1 MDGATRDPR
10 TMARRGDGVG
20 SQRFFRNCA
29 RLYAHDEAEQRPF
42 LHMRSD
48 RSAGVP
54 VVDGRAMRRRPP
66 CRDFGQD
73 ARSRELAA
81 QLRARAG
88 QISALL
94 REQLA
99 DIAEFDRAEAW
110 RGDGAGSMAVWVTD
124 QCGVSASTARQWV
137 RTAADLA
144 ELPALS
150 ESLASG
156 EMSLD
161 KVAPLAEVASPDTEA
176 EIRSAAAHWTVKQ
189 ARDLAE
195 WHKATEE
202 ALARSAEREFE
213 HRTLRFND
221 ARRTMWVAFTRD
233 EYALAKS
240 ALVGRVSADEVKV
253 RDGSSAGRGAEAGG
267 SYVPYDQRLYD
278 ILIELFQGA
287 AVAGGG
293 AGRPTGDAAAAPER
307 SRVLRPRLVLHAPLS
322 LLMGIDSGVAE
333 LEGVGPVAAEVA
345 RRLACDARVTLSV
358 EGPDGSI
365 LDQGRAR
372 REPTMAQR
380 IEIALRDKG
389 CRVPGCPYCEFTNIH
404 HMNHWTKGGLTNL
417 DNLITLCSR
426 HHNAVHELGWSMHG
440 DANGEVTF
448 VTPTGQTMVSVPSP
462 TWRLQ
467 RSVERQDRSRPSA
480 KGEER
485 RTGSGKVEGRGSGPA
500 GGAAGPGEVGRVL
513 RR

>member
-1 MDGATRDPR
+1 MQTR
-10 TMARRGDGVG
+10 
-20 SQRFFRNCA
+20 
-29 RLYAHDEAEQRPF
+29 
-42 LHMRSD
+42 
-48 RSAGVP
+48 
-54 VVDGRAMRRRPP
+54 
-66 CRDFGQD
+66 
-73 ARSRELAA
+73 AA
-81 QLRARAG
+81 

-110 RGDGAGSMAVWVTD
+110 RGDGAGSMTVWVTE
-124 QCGVSASTARQWV
+124 QCGVAASTARQWV
-137 RTAADLA
+137 RAAADLV

-161 KVAPLAEVASPDTEA
+161 KVAPLAEVASPETEA
-176 EIRSAAAHWTVKQ
+176 EIRTAAAHWTVKQ
-189 ARDLAE
+189 ARDLVE

-202 ALARSAEREFE
+202 ALARSAGREFE

-240 ALVGRVSADEVKV
+240 ALVGRVSGDDVQA
-253 RDGSSAGRGAEAGG
+253 RGSSASVGGADGA
-267 SYVPYDQRLYD
+267 YVPYDQRLYD
-278 ILIELFQGA
+278 ILIELFHGA
-287 AVAGGG
+287 AGGRLGGAPGGTGGGARGGDGGG
-293 AGRPTGDAAAAPER
+293 AGCDDASGGETPGGR
-307 SRVLRPRLVLHAPLS
+307 SRAFRPRLILHAPLS
-322 LLMGIDSGVAE
+322 LLLGVEGGTAE

-358 EGPDGSI
+358 EGPDGNI

-372 REPTMAQR
+372 RDPTTAQR
-380 IEIALRDKG
+380 IEIARRDKG
-389 CRVPGCPYCEFTNIH
+389 CRVPGCPYCEFTDVH
-404 HMNHWTKGGLTNL
+404 HLKHWANGGLTNL
-417 DNLITLCSR
+417 DNLITLCGR
-426 HHNAVHELGWSMHG
+426 HHNAVHELGWSMRG

-462 TWRLQ
+462 TWRTQSLGAA
-467 RSVERQDRSRPSA
+467 RDGGGREGRIGSGRAKESGSAPARASKSRPGP
-480 KGEER
+480 KG
-485 RTGSGKVEGRGSGPA
+485 
-500 GGAAGPGEVGRVL
+500 GGGGGGRVL

>member
-1 MDGATRDPR
+1 M
-10 TMARRGDGVG
+10 
-20 SQRFFRNCA
+20 
-29 RLYAHDEAEQRPF
+29 
-42 LHMRSD
+42 
-48 RSAGVP
+48 
-54 VVDGRAMRRRPP
+54 
-66 CRDFGQD
+66 
-73 ARSRELAA
+73 
-81 QLRARAG
+81 RARAD
-88 QISALL
+88 QISTLL
-94 REQLA
+94 SAQLA
-99 DIAEFDRAEAW
+99 DIAEFDRAQAW
-110 RGDGAGSMAVWVTD
+110 RGDGASSMTVWVTD

-137 RTAADLA
+137 RAAANLA
-144 ELPALS
+144 ELPGLS

-161 KVAPLAEVASPDTEA
+161 KVAPLAEVASPETEA

-195 WHKATEE
+195 WHRATEE
-202 ALARSAEREFE
+202 ALAGKAEREFE
-213 HRTLRFND
+213 QRTLRFND

-240 ALVGRVSADEVKV
+240 ALVGRVSADDVKA
-253 RDGSSAGRGAEAGG
+253 RGASSAGEGSPRGDGG
-267 SYVPYDQRLYD
+267 SAPGGETNGEYVPYDQRLYD

-287 AVAGGG
+287 AAAAGGDP
-293 AGRPTGDAAAAPER
+293 GRPGRPGGDTATAGR

-365 LDQGRAR
+365 IDQGRAR

-380 IEIALRDKG
+380 IEIARRDKG
-389 CRVPGCPYCEFTNIH
+389 CRVPGCPYCEFTDIH
-404 HMNHWTKGGLTNL
+404 HMRHWGKGGLTNL
-417 DNLITLCSR
+417 DNLITLCGR
-426 HHNAVHELGWSMHG
+426 HHNAVHELGWSMRG

-448 VTPTGQTMVSVPSP
+448 VTPTGQTMISVPSP
-462 TWRLQ
+462 TWRLAQ
-467 RSVERQDRSRPSA
+467 RQAQAESKPSVKR
-480 KGEER
+480 GER
-485 RTGSGKVEGRGSGPA
+485 RAAGSGKVEGSGSASATPGRS
-500 GGAAGPGEVGRVL
+500 GPGEGGGSVL

>member
-1 MDGATRDPR
+1 
-10 TMARRGDGVG
+10 
-20 SQRFFRNCA
+20 
-29 RLYAHDEAEQRPF
+29 
-42 LHMRSD
+42 
-48 RSAGVP
+48 
-54 VVDGRAMRRRPP
+54 MRRRLP
-66 CRDFGQD
+66 CREFGRD

-81 QLRARAG
+81 QMRARAG

-94 REQLA
+94 HAQLA

-110 RGDGAGSMAVWVTD
+110 RGDGAGSMIMWVTE

-137 RTAADLA
+137 RAAADLA
-144 ELPALS
+144 DLPALS

-161 KVAPLAEVASPDTEA
+161 KVAPLAEVASPETDA

-202 ALARSAEREFE
+202 ALEHSAEREFE

-240 ALVGRVSADEVKV
+240 ALVGRVSADAAKARDASSPVDKAR
-253 RDGSSAGRGAEAGG
+253 RDGGGDASGTKTNGTKTNGTKTNGTETNGA
-267 SYVPYDQRLYD
+267 YVPYDQRLYD
-278 ILIELFQGA
+278 VLIELFQGA
-287 AVAGGG
+287 AQVRPGRSVNDVAS
-293 AGRPTGDAAAAPER
+293 AGRRRT
-307 SRVLRPRLVLHAPLS
+307 VRPQLVLHAPIG
-322 LLMGIDSGVAE
+322 LLLGIDSGVAE

-345 RRLACDARVTLSV
+345 RRLACDAGVTLSV
-358 EGPDGSI
+358 EGADGSI

-372 REPTMAQR
+372 RDPTTAQR
-380 IEIALRDKG
+380 IEIARRDKG
-389 CRVPGCPYCEFTNIH
+389 CRVPGCPYCEFTDVH
-404 HMNHWTKGGLTNL
+404 HMRHWTKGGLTNL
-417 DNLITLCSR
+417 DNLITLCGR

-448 VTPTGQTMVSVPSP
+448 VSPTGQTMISVPSP
-462 TWRLQ
+462 TWRAQ
-467 RSVERQDRSRPSA
+467 GPPQSEAKPKPSA
-480 KGEER
+480 KGDER
-485 RTGSGKVEGRGSGPA
+485 RAGSGKVKGNASPLTAQPGPEG
-500 GGAAGPGEVGRVL
+500 GGQVS